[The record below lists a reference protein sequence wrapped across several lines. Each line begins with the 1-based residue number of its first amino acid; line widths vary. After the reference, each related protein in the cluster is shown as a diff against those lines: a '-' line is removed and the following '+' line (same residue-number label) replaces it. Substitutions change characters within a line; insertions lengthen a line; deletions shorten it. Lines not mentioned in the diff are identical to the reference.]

1 MKKDNPRI
9 KGIKKEIKHHRDREK
24 YLKNEI
30 KKIRKEMGLKKK
42 WTNNQN
48 IYMMNM
54 ERKN

>member
-1 MKKDNPRI
+1 MRWIIKMKKDNPRI

-42 WTNNQN
+42 
-48 IYMMNM
+48 
-54 ERKN
+54 